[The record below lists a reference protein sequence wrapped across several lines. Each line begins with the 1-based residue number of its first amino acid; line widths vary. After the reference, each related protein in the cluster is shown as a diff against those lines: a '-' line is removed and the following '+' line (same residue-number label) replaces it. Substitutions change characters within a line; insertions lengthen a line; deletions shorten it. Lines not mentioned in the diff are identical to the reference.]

1 MSESVLVNIQE
12 SFLNASG
19 FWESNLSAKSSN
31 WCKLVEGIDKSRSD
45 GYSIDG
51 SFVSQITELK
61 YQEPGLYLHC
71 QKKGGKKGQEKRLYT
86 LFVLEP
92 NGEVQV
98 LTELKSASK
107 DWAVQLWPEIDAYFS
122 RQSNFVEQRRKQIL
136 AKIESLEFQLSQL
149 RAELAALE

>member
-12 SFLNASG
+12 SFFNASG
-19 FWESNLSAKSSN
+19 FWESNLSAKSGN

-61 YQEPGLYLHC
+61 YQQPGLYLHC

-107 DWAVQLWPEIDAYFS
+107 DWAVQFWPEIDAYFS